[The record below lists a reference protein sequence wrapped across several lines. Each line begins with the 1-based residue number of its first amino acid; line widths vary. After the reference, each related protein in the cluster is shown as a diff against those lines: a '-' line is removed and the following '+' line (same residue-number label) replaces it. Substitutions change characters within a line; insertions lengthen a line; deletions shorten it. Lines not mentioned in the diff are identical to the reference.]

1 MIQLKIL
8 SGKQVGTSRV
18 ARRFPVQIGRISTSE
33 LQFEEPGVWDRHL
46 AIEAVATGGFLLK
59 AQPQALVRVNGESVN
74 ESWLRNGDVI
84 ELGSVKLQFWLA
96 QAEQRGLR
104 ISECLPWLAMV
115 LMTIGQI
122 ALVYLLIR

>member
-1 MIQLKIL
+1 VIQLKIL
-8 SGKQVGTSRV
+8 SGKQAGTSRV
-18 ARRFPVQIGRISTSE
+18 ARRFPVRIGRLSTSE
-33 LQFEEPGVWDRHL
+33 LQLEEPGVWDRHV
-46 AIEAVATGGFLLK
+46 AIETVPSRGFLLK
-59 AQPQALVRVNGESVN
+59 TQPQALVRINGESVS

-104 ISECLPWLAMV
+104 VSECLPWVAMV

-122 ALVYLLIR
+122 ALIYWLIR